1 MWVLQEAMKAMH
13 LENHQ
18 KAAQLHEAK
27 VEIRRM
33 REGQQALRHDLS
45 TQESTVSELR
55 LTVSLLRQQLG
66 TPLSF

>member
-1 MWVLQEAMKAMH
+1 
-13 LENHQ
+13 
-18 KAAQLHEAK
+18 
-27 VEIRRM
+27 M